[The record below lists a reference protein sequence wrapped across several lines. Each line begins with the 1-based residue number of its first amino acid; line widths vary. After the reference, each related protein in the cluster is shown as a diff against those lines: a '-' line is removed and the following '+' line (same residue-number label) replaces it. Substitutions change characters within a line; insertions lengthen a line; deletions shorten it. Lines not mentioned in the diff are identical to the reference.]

1 MSILKPEGSIMAGL
15 AVGAVVFSVYS
26 NATPPIADIRA
37 SQPNDTHIA
46 SSRKQAAIMSAGLVG
61 AIALIAKDPTIFI
74 LGGAVIVGMDWW
86 TRHANATSPKTGQM
100 VGAGTAPS
108 MNTAMPTA
116 DNGGVMYDDSNNNLA
131 LVG

>member
-86 TRHANATSPKTGQM
+86 TRHANATSPKTGQLTGT
-100 VGAGTAPS
+100 GAT